1 MRPSTRRSTAALA
14 RVHSLWMRA
23 PARRPLAT
31 AAAALLAG
39 AGVLAAARP
48 APARPAV
55 APQTTPQTRAPQP
68 DSSRP
73 RVTATSDSVAGA
85 YLAVVG
91 GCNDCHTSNWD
102 ETMGK
107 TPDADRLAG
116 SGIGYR
122 GPWGTTYAANLRL
135 VVSRIPEDR
144 WVQILT
150 TADGGHGRPPMPWMN
165 TAAMNDADL
174 RALYRYVHALGP
186 KGERTPRPVPPG
198 QEPSTAYISMVPQG
212 GKSAADASAPEAK
225 SPSAGRGSGKPQR

>member
-1 MRPSTRRSTAALA
+1 MRTTI
-14 RVHSLWMRA
+14 A
-23 PARRPLAT
+23 PFTRRPLGAT
-31 AAAALLAG
+31 VLTLLAG
-39 AGVLAAARP
+39 GALLAAARP
-48 APARPAV
+48 APGRRTSPTHAAV
-55 APQTTPQTRAPQP
+55 AGGAQP
-68 DSSRP
+68 DTTRP
-73 RVTATSDSVAGA
+73 RVTGGNDSVSGA

-91 GCNDCHTSNWD
+91 GCNDCHTGNWD

-116 SGIGYR
+116 STIGYR
-122 GPWGTTYAANLRL
+122 GPWGTSYAANLRL

-174 RALYRYVHALGP
+174 RALYRYIHALGP

-198 QEPSTAYISMVPQG
+198 QEPTTAYVSMVPQG
-212 GKSAADASAPEAK
+212 GPGGGAPAAATPAAK
-225 SPSAGRGSGKPQR
+225 SPSAARGSGKPQR